1 MIGKLI
7 AEFRQRRFVRD
18 TLVLQAATF
27 IWGGTYFVTS
37 VLTAH
42 YLGDEQLGRWATARE
57 IFMFA
62 YFLLNLGVVTA
73 TVSYYSEA
81 MGRQDRAASINA
93 LAAMLKLGTMTAVSI
108 VALGWFLGPI
118 AGAHFYDDP
127 QVGRF
132 ASVLCVAGLFEVV
145 RGLAVT
151 AMQGTRQMRA
161 YALYDITTNVL
172 RAVIVWGVLAA
183 GWGVPGV
190 VGAFVV
196 QTLLAAL
203 IGLRFY
209 AAARRADPSIAPP
222 PIGEVLAA
230 VPGANIGHIFGRSLL
245 LAMNKSIN
253 TLVPRSGMLLV
264 PAYATF
270 RDNGHYSIA
279 YVLSWALALAMR
291 AVTQTLLPTL
301 GLKMGQEKLT
311 IEKMGGLL
319 RRVSLVSGG
328 LMILATLL
336 SVPIMYLVIQWF
348 YGVEFEGSFPLFL
361 WLVSGNLFIGFTV
374 IADPFY
380 IYSGRLRHSVML
392 NVLIGT
398 IALLGIFLGGE
409 LYGPM
414 GVAAAAGLC
423 HVLPFVHLVYI
434 WVYFRRAR
442 RRTDGLPPTQDRPQ

>member
-1 MIGKLI
+1 VRKRF
-7 AEFRQRRFVRD
+7 AEFCQRRFVRD
-18 TLVLQAATF
+18 TFVLQAATF
-27 IWGGTYFVTS
+27 VWGGTYFVTS

-81 MGRQDRAASINA
+81 MGRQDRVASTNA
-93 LAAMLKLGTMTAVSI
+93 LAAMLKLGSLTALGI
-108 VALGWFLGPI
+108 IGIGWFLGPI
-118 AGAHFYDDP
+118 VGGHFYDDP

-132 ASVLCVAGLFEVV
+132 ASVLCVAGMFEVV

-151 AMQGTRQMRA
+151 AMQGTRQMRS
-161 YALYDITTNVL
+161 YALFDITTNVL
-172 RAVIVWGVLAA
+172 RVGIVWGVLAA
-183 GWGVPGV
+183 GWGVHGV

-209 AAARRADPSIAPP
+209 GIARKADAKIAPP
-222 PIGEVLAA
+222 PLRDVIAA
-230 VPGANIGHIFGRSLL
+230 VPSASIRHIFGRSLL

-253 TLVPRSGMLLV
+253 TLVPRSGMLLI
-264 PAYATF
+264 PALATF

-301 GLKMGQEKLT
+301 GLKMGSENQS
-311 IEKMGGLL
+311 IDKMGGLL

-328 LMILATLL
+328 LMIVATVL
-336 SVPIMYLVIQWF
+336 SVPVMYFVIKVF
-348 YGVEFEGSFPLFL
+348 YGVEFEGSFEYFL

-374 IADPFY
+374 VADPFY
-380 IYSGRLRHSVML
+380 IYSGRLRHAVML
-392 NVLIGT
+392 NLLIGGLA
-398 IALLGIFLGGE
+398 ILAIFLGGE
-409 LYGPM
+409 FYGPK

-423 HVLPFVHLVYI
+423 HALPFVHLVYM
-434 WVYFRRAR
+434 WVYFRKSRAR
-442 RRTDGLPPTQDRPQ
+442 NSGSPGTGAPA